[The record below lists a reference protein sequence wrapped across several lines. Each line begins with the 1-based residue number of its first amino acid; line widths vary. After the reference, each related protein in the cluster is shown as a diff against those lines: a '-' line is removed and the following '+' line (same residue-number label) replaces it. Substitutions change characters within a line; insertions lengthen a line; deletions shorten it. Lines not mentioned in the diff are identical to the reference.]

1 MQTRGQLEVIQTM
14 NTKVY
19 SWLSTCVAENC
30 ILLIISNPNQWTW
43 IYKSKINGK
52 KMHPE
57 QDTDQQELLMY
68 KNDSY

>member
-1 MQTRGQLEVIQTM
+1 MQTRGQLEEIQAR

-19 SWLSTCVAENC
+19 SWLSTYIAENC

-43 IYKSKINGK
+43 IYKSKTNEK